1 MEEYV
6 SRRLDQNIV
15 DPDPEMIYTKRKLH
29 RLSTASSGK
38 SVGDLS
44 AMASSSTP
52 SPGTKWKPKIPSDGW
67 GLSLEKA
74 PLFTRA
80 EMDKH
85 IGQSG
90 KHIGGEKHHSVPTG
104 FRKAKTYL
112 QDEYLHEIKTNYDQQ
127 YFYYRAKCFHS
138 FKRNE
143 SPHNLIIALCLI
155 SGEVVFANCGPSC
168 AAGKSG
174 FCNHVLALMLKVCKY
189 TLYNC
194 KSVTEL
200 QHEADENCS
209 TACTST
215 LQRWHQPRVEG
226 ILSYPIM
233 EVSVSKT
240 QLEGEHKSGGITCHL
255 YEARRVDRKSKLN
268 DFVEAVQNIDPTL
281 GLVQTCELNTN
292 DPVDTRFGESPTGA
306 FGSYQLAF
314 QESNFKVTS
323 NLARIQPGSRASNS
337 KPSYPSLPLDDLN
350 DDFVLDL
357 PDDLDLLQN
366 KLLDELKVNMLDANK
381 IEENTRDQ
389 HNCNAWTEQR
399 RYRFTASNFGK
410 VCRRKRNHEKFCN
423 DMLDAKPFRSAS
435 TDHGIK
441 YEAVALREYEKQM
454 HIIGHPVKVE
464 RSGFFVSPKLFF
476 LGCTPDGK
484 VVDISC
490 PEDQFGLVE
499 IKCPSSKFGVTP
511 AEACSDPHFY
521 LEIKDGKPKLK
532 KDHIYYDQVQGQM
545 ALTGAKWCD
554 FVVYTSRGLS
564 IERIHFDEEH
574 WKKQRAILQHT
585 YFRYFL
591 PAAAKKKYAV
601 QQQAP

>member
-1 MEEYV
+1 M
-6 SRRLDQNIV
+6 DQNIV
-15 DPDPEMIYTKRKLH
+15 DPDPEMIYMKRKLH
-29 RLSTASSGK
+29 RMNANSDKIVDDS
-38 SVGDLS
+38 S
-44 AMASSSTP
+44 AMASSSM
-52 SPGTKWKPKIPSDGW
+52 SLPGTQWKPKIPSDGW
-67 GLSLEKA
+67 GSSLEKA

-80 EMDKH
+80 EMDRH
-85 IGQSG
+85 IGKSG
-90 KHIGGEKHHSVPTG
+90 KQIGGDKHAHHSVPTG
-104 FRKAKTYL
+104 FKKAKTYL
-112 QDEYLHEIKTNYDQQ
+112 EDEYLHDIHTNFDQQ
-127 YFYYRAKCFHS
+127 YFYYRCKCFHS

-155 SGEVVFANCGPSC
+155 SGEVVYANCGPSC

-174 FCNHVLALMLKVCKY
+174 FCNHVLALMLKICKY

-209 TACTST
+209 AACTSN

-226 ILSYPIM
+226 ITSYPIM

-240 QLEGEHKSGGITCHL
+240 QVEGEHKSCGITSLL
-255 YEARRVDRKSKLN
+255 YEARKVDRKSKLN
-268 DFVEAVQNIDPTL
+268 DFVEAVEKIDPTL

-292 DPVDTRFGESPTGA
+292 DPVETRFGESPAGS

-323 NLARIQPGSRASNS
+323 NLAPIQPASRSSNY

-357 PDDLDLLQN
+357 PDDLDMLQN
-366 KLLDELKVNMLDANK
+366 KLLDELKVTMLDANK

-389 HNCNAWTEQR
+389 HGCNAWTEER

-410 VCRRKRNHEKFCN
+410 VSRRKRNHEKFCN

-441 YEAVALREYEKQM
+441 YEAVALREYEKHM
-454 HIIGHPVKVE
+454 YRIGHPVKVE
-464 RSGFFVSPKLFF
+464 RSGLFVSPKLFF
-476 LGCTPDGK
+476 LRCTPDGK
-484 VVDISC
+484 VVDISS

-499 IKCPSSKFGVTP
+499 VKCPSSKFGVSP
-511 AEACSDPHFY
+511 AEACSDPNFY
-521 LEIKDGKPKLK
+521 LEIKDGIPKLK
-532 KDHIYYDQVQGQM
+532 KGPC
-545 ALTGAKWCD
+545 L
-554 FVVYTSRGLS
+554 L
-564 IERIHFDEEH
+564 
-574 WKKQRAILQHT
+574 
-585 YFRYFL
+585 
-591 PAAAKKKYAV
+591 
-601 QQQAP
+601 

>member
-6 SRRLDQNIV
+6 SRRLDKNIV

-85 IGQSG
+85 SGQSG

-155 SGEVVFANCGPSC
+155 SGEVVFTNCGPSC

-314 QESNFKVTS
+314 QESNIKVTS

-441 YEAVALREYEKQM
+441 YEAVAKQM

-464 RSGFFVSPKLFF
+464 RSRFFVSPKLFF

>member
-52 SPGTKWKPKIPSDGW
+52 SPGTKWKPKIPSDSW

-90 KHIGGEKHHSVPTG
+90 KHISGEKHHSVPTS

-155 SGEVVFANCGPSC
+155 SGEVFFANCGPSC
-168 AAGKSG
+168 GAGKSR

-240 QLEGEHKSGGITCHL
+240 QLEGDHKSGGITCHL

-366 KLLDELKVNMLDANK
+366 KL
-381 IEENTRDQ
+381 
-389 HNCNAWTEQR
+389 
-399 RYRFTASNFGK
+399 
-410 VCRRKRNHEKFCN
+410 
-423 DMLDAKPFRSAS
+423 
-435 TDHGIK
+435 
-441 YEAVALREYEKQM
+441 
-454 HIIGHPVKVE
+454 
-464 RSGFFVSPKLFF
+464 
-476 LGCTPDGK
+476 
-484 VVDISC
+484 
-490 PEDQFGLVE
+490 
-499 IKCPSSKFGVTP
+499 
-511 AEACSDPHFY
+511 
-521 LEIKDGKPKLK
+521 KDDK
-532 KDHIYYDQVQGQM
+532 
-545 ALTGAKWCD
+545 
-554 FVVYTSRGLS
+554 
-564 IERIHFDEEH
+564 E
-574 WKKQRAILQHT
+574 
-585 YFRYFL
+585 
-591 PAAAKKKYAV
+591 
-601 QQQAP
+601 